1 MQTQTNGL
9 TMPAAAAR
17 REEVAQ
23 LRDAREAH
31 ATGTPGRGGLGVL
44 HECDGGQNIDRD
56 LCIADA
62 DASTGRSAGAM

>member
-1 MQTQTNGL
+1 
-9 TMPAAAAR
+9 MPAAAAR

-31 ATGTPGRGGLGVL
+31 ATGVPGRGGLGVL
-44 HECDGGQNIDRD
+44 HECGGGQIIDRD

-62 DASTGRSAGAM
+62 DAWTGRSACAT